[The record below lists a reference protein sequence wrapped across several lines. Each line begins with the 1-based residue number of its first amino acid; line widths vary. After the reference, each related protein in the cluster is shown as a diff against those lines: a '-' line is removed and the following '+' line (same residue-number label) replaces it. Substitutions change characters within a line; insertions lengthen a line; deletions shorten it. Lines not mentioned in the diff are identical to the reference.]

1 MYVNIYIYLY
11 IIILVILLTA
21 IESFSQYNLKLFN
34 KSNSIY
40 YFLIGALSYVIISAM
55 LSYLFGFEKMGIV
68 NNLWNVCSSIS
79 IVIIGYLFFKE
90 KLSTVQLIGVIL
102 GILGVA
108 LMGIDGY
115 MNHL

>member
-1 MYVNIYIYLY
+1 MYCYIYVY
-11 IIILVILLTA
+11 IVIIVILLTT
-21 IESFSQYNLKLFN
+21 IETFSQYNLKLFN

-40 YFLIGALSYVIISAM
+40 YFLLGALGYVIISAI

-68 NNLWNVCSSIS
+68 NNMWNVCSSMS
-79 IVIIGYLFFKE
+79 IVIVGYLFFKE